1 MTHEHENDTPHI
13 TIIDE
18 NGNEQLGE
26 VIHTFESEEFGKSY
40 VLYSIVGAEEDE
52 NGEIEI
58 RASAAK
64 EPFKQQL
71 GSYIEYKNILAAA
84 KEILKHDFIAVKEIN
99 RTEKGIEEKKLDQEF
114 NQVLKTK
121 IQELE
126 KQKKPE
132 RDLDFS
138 R

>member
-1 MTHEHENDTPHI
+1 M
-13 TIIDE
+13 
-18 NGNEQLGE
+18 
-26 VIHTFESEEFGKSY
+26 EE
-40 VLYSIVGAEEDE
+40 
-52 NGEIEI
+52 
-58 RASAAK
+58 AK
-64 EPFKQQL
+64 
-71 GSYIEYKNILAAA
+71 I